1 MAHRRQPEP
10 PREGRAFT
18 TAELS
23 RIRQLVAEPLTPG
36 EGHPNPRTLALDA
49 IHAAAG
55 RRRGFKMWELMA
67 PDHDPELAYLEETT
81 GVWPMGYA
89 RRTPQATHLW
99 PLPL

>member
-23 RIRQLVAEPLTPG
+23 RIRQLVAEPLTLD
-36 EGHPNPRTLALDA
+36 EGHPNPRSLELDG

-55 RRRGFKMWELMA
+55 RRRTFKMCELMGD
-67 PDHDPELAYLEETT
+67 DHDPELAYLEETS
-81 GVWPMGYA
+81 
-89 RRTPQATHLW
+89 LS
-99 PLPL
+99 